1 MPTLDAVFRLHDGY
15 SKHLNKMMSMTDKM
29 ASKVVSTS
37 NKVDKMDHAIAK
49 AGSNTSG
56 IDKVIRSIGKL
67 LGITILAAG
76 AIKGMGIADEFINT
90 RARLDIMNDGLQTTA
105 ELQDKIMESANRARG
120 SYSDMATSVAKMGI
134 LASENFKSN
143 DELIAFT
150 ELVQKSFKV
159 GGAGTQEQQ
168 AGMYQLAQAMA
179 AGKLQGDE
187 FRSIMENAP
196 MIAEAIAKYTGKSKG
211 DLKEMSSD
219 GVITADIIKGAMFSM
234 ADDIND
240 KFESMPKTFGE
251 IWNQIRNGAIDAF
264 DPVITR
270 INELINTDAFQGFVN
285 ILIEGFNL
293 VAIGLEGII
302 NGFIWFGQVI
312 QENWT
317 IIQPI
322 LMSLGMMLFAIFSMT
337 LFNLGKISTMWLVAF
352 WPIGIVIGILAVL
365 IGWIMYFGDSFIQT
379 CEIVG
384 GGISVL
390 DALFNNLVA
399 LVANSVYVTFNTVDN
414 FITGCV
420 NAAIGGINLLIE
432 QLNKLPG
439 VAIPALN
446 KFEGIIKDGLEV
458 EYMSI
463 ADAWNRGKA
472 QGNDFGNTIK
482 SGVGGL
488 ANITQGMFDK
498 LTAPATIGGANGFD
512 FNDFMV
518 DGAMPVTEP
527 KGKKLKVNMDKED
540 IKYIK
545 DLAERDY
552 IAKFQTATLAPN
564 INVNIEST
572 GSKDSDRKLSERI
585 SKILQEE
592 IAIAREG

>member
-1 MPTLDAVFRLHDGY
+1 MPTLDAVFKLHDGY

-29 ASKVVSTS
+29 SSKVVSTS
-37 NKVDKMDHAIAK
+37 GQVDKMDRAIAK
-49 AGSNTSG
+49 AGTNTSG
-56 IDKVIRSIGKL
+56 IEKATKSIGRL
-67 LGITILAAG
+67 LGITALTVG
-76 AIKGMGIADEFINT
+76 ALKGMGIADEFINT

-120 SYSDMATSVAKMGI
+120 SYTDMAASVAKMGI
-134 LASENFKSN
+134 LAGENFNSN

-211 DLKEMSSD
+211 ELKEMSSD
-219 GVITADIIKGAMFSM
+219 GVITADIIKGAMFNM

-240 KFESMPKTFGE
+240 KFDSMPKTFGE
-251 IWNQIRNGAIDAF
+251 IWNQIKNGAINAF
-264 DPVITR
+264 DPIITKV
-270 INELINTDAFQGFVN
+270 NELINTDAFQAFID
-285 ILIEGFNL
+285 ILVDGFNI

-302 NGFIWFGQVI
+302 NGFIWLGSVV
-312 QENWT
+312 QENWN

-322 LMSLGMMLFAIFSMT
+322 LLALGVTLFGLFSMT
-337 LFNLGKISTMWLVAF
+337 LANLGKIAVGWVIAF
-352 WPIGIVIGILAVL
+352 WPIGLVIGILAVL
-365 IGWIMYFGDSFIQT
+365 IGWIMYMGNTFIAT
-379 CEIVG
+379 CEVIG
-384 GGISVL
+384 GGINIL
-390 DALFNNLVA
+390 WALLNNFAAV
-399 LVANSVYVTFNTVDN
+399 VVNTFYTVFNTVDN
-414 FITGCV
+414 IITSCV
-420 NAAIGGINLLIE
+420 NVAISGINTLISA
-432 QLNKLPG
+432 LNHIPG
-439 VAIPALN
+439 VNIGTVEQFGGL
-446 KFEGIIKDGLEV
+446 IKDGYKA
-458 EYMSI
+458 EYVGLG
-463 ADAWNRGKA
+463 DAWNQGKA
-472 QGNDFGNTIK
+472 IGNDFGSSIK
-482 SGVGGL
+482 SGVDGL
-488 ANITQGMFDK
+488 TGITQNTFDK
-498 LTAPATIGGANGFD
+498 LTSPIDIGGASDFD